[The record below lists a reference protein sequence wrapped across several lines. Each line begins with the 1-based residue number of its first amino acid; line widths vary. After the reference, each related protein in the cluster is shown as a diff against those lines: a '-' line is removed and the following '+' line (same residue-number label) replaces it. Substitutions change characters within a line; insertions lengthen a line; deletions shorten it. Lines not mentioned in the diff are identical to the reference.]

1 MGQVGHIHKNNV
13 NLAVHTGKQAL
24 KFSLNQGVGWTVNKQ
39 SFIKGTL
46 ILLAAGIL
54 NRILGFIPRIALPRI
69 IGPEGVGIYQLGYPF
84 FIVLVTIITG
94 GIPLAIAKMVA
105 EAEGAGK
112 RDASKQILQVSLMLT
127 LTAGTLFMGLSLLLA
142 PWVTGVLL
150 PDERVFQT
158 FISMTPMLIIIAV
171 SSVYRGYFQGKQNMI
186 PSASSSVIETI
197 VRIVCMLWFA
207 HLLMPKGIEYGAAG
221 AMLGTAVGELIG
233 MVALLLQY
241 AGEERRNGKLLP
253 KSPPPDTSGLKE
265 SADST
270 RGILKRLAG
279 IAIPVTGGRMVGSF
293 SYLLETILTNRSLA
307 LAGIATT
314 VATAQY
320 GALQGMV
327 IPLLLLPG
335 ALTVSLA
342 ISLVPSLSEASARN
356 DRVTIH
362 KRMNQSLRLA
372 LVSGAP
378 FAVVM
383 YVLAEPLCLLL
394 YDNREVGT
402 MLKMMAPFALF
413 LYVQSPLQAAL
424 QALDRPGRALVNTL
438 IGALI
443 KMSLIV
449 YLASN
454 PAFGIK
460 GAVIAILVNSVAVT
474 VLHGFSLSRLIG
486 FRFRWLDYIKTAA
499 VMLIMGASI
508 LYGYNHLPFS
518 TQPWLQ
524 FLTSVTVGFA
534 VYLAVIFMTRLVT
547 PRDLERV
554 PVVGA
559 WLNRSSRR

>member
-1 MGQVGHIHKNNV
+1 M
-13 NLAVHTGKQAL
+13 
-24 KFSLNQGVGWTVNKQ
+24 NKQ

-54 NRILGFIPRIALPRI
+54 NRLLGFIPRIALPRI

-112 RDASKQILQVSLMLT
+112 PDASKKILQVSLSLT
-127 LTAGTLFMGLSLLLA
+127 VTAGVLFTGLSLLLA
-142 PWVTGVLL
+142 PWVTKVLL
-150 PDERVFQT
+150 PDERVYQT
-158 FISMTPMLIIIAV
+158 FISMTPMIIIIAV

-197 VRIVCMLWFA
+197 VRIICMLWFA
-207 HLLMPKGIEYGAAG
+207 HLLMPKGIAYGAAG

-233 MVALLLQY
+233 MITLLLQY
-241 AGEERRNGKLLP
+241 SGERNGGNQHSP
-253 KSPPPDTSGLKE
+253 KQQPSKSDNIQGGHIASNQ
-265 SADST
+265 
-270 RGILKRLAG
+270 RILKRLFG
-279 IAIPVTGGRMVGSF
+279 IALPVTGGRMVGSF

-307 LAGIATT
+307 LAGIATS

-320 GALQGMV
+320 GALQGMI

-342 ISLVPSLSEASARN
+342 ISLVPSLSEAAARN
-356 DRVTIH
+356 DRITIH

-378 FAVVM
+378 FAVIM
-383 YVLAEPLCLLL
+383 FVLAEPLCLLL
-394 YDNREVGT
+394 YNNAEISN
-402 MLKMMAPFALF
+402 MLKIMAPFALF

-424 QALDRPGRALVNTL
+424 QALDRPGRALLNTL
-438 IGALI
+438 FGAII

-454 PAFGIK
+454 PAFGIL
-460 GAVIAILVNSVAVT
+460 GAVIAIIVNSILVT
-474 VLHGFSLSRLIG
+474 LLHGISLSRLIG
-486 FRFRWLDYIKTAA
+486 FRFRLLDYVKIVA
-499 VMLIMGASI
+499 VMIVMGACV
-508 LYGYNHLPFS
+508 LYAYNHFPFS
-518 TQPWLQ
+518 TAPWLQ
-524 FLTSVTVGFA
+524 FSVSIAVGILI
-534 VYLAVIFMTRLVT
+534 YLIMIFTTKLVT
-547 PRDLERV
+547 SRDLERV
-554 PVVGA
+554 PVVGS
-559 WLNRSSRR
+559 WFNKFSRF

>member
-1 MGQVGHIHKNNV
+1 
-13 NLAVHTGKQAL
+13 
-24 KFSLNQGVGWTVNKQ
+24 VNKQ

-54 NRILGFIPRIALPRI
+54 NRLLGFIPRIALPRI

-112 RDASKQILQVSLMLT
+112 RDASKQILHVSLMLT
-127 LTAGTLFMGLSLLLA
+127 LTAGAFFTGLSLLLA

-150 PDERVFQT
+150 PDERVYQT

-197 VRIVCMLWFA
+197 VRIICMLWFA
-207 HLLMPKGIEYGAAG
+207 HLLMPKGIAYGAAG

-241 AGEERRNGKLLP
+241 PGEGRPRSKLLP
-253 KSPPPDTSGLKE
+253 KPQEVITEKAVKE
-265 SADST
+265 NSSSNK
-270 RGILKRLAG
+270 GILKRLFG
-279 IAIPVTGGRMVGSF
+279 IALPVTGGKMVGSF

-307 LAGIATT
+307 MAGIATS

-320 GALQGMV
+320 GALQGMI

-342 ISLVPSLSEASARN
+342 ISLVPSLSEAAARN
-356 DRVTIH
+356 DRTTIH

-378 FAVVM
+378 FAIIM
-383 YVLAEPLCLLL
+383 FVLAEPLCLLL
-394 YDNREVGT
+394 YNNAEISD
-402 MLKMMAPFALF
+402 MLKIMAPFALF

-424 QALDRPGRALVNTL
+424 QALDRPGRALLNTL
-438 IGALI
+438 FGAII

-449 YLASN
+449 FLASN
-454 PAFGIK
+454 PAFGII
-460 GAVIAILVNSVAVT
+460 GAVIAIIVNSIAVT
-474 VLHGFSLSRLIG
+474 LLHGFSLSRLIG
-486 FRFRWLDYIKTAA
+486 FRFRLLDYVKIGA
-499 VMLIMGASI
+499 VMIIMGACV
-508 LYGYNHLPFS
+508 LYGYKHLPFS
-518 TQPWLQ
+518 TAPWLQ
-524 FLTSVTVGFA
+524 FWASIAVGIL
-534 VYLAVIFMTRLVT
+534 VYFIMIFMTKLVT
-547 PRDLERV
+547 PRDLDRV
-554 PVVGA
+554 PVVGT
-559 WLNRSSRR
+559 WFNKFSRR

>member
-1 MGQVGHIHKNNV
+1 M
-13 NLAVHTGKQAL
+13 
-24 KFSLNQGVGWTVNKQ
+24 NKQ

-54 NRILGFIPRIALPRI
+54 NRLLGFIPRIALPRI

-112 RDASKQILQVSLMLT
+112 PDASKKILQVSLLLT
-127 LTAGTLFMGLSLLLA
+127 VTAGALFTGLSLLLA
-142 PWVTGVLL
+142 PWVTKVLL
-150 PDERVFQT
+150 PDERVYQT
-158 FISMTPMLIIIAV
+158 FISMTPMIIIIAV

-207 HLLMPKGIEYGAAG
+207 HLLMPKGIAYGAAG

-233 MVALLLQY
+233 MITLLLQY
-241 AGEERRNGKLLP
+241 SGEGNKGGKLSP
-253 KSPPPDTSGLKE
+253 KQQPVKSDNSKEEPTTSNK
-265 SADST
+265 S
-270 RGILKRLAG
+270 ILKRLFG
-279 IAIPVTGGRMVGSF
+279 IALPVTGGRMVGSF

-307 LAGIATT
+307 LAGIATS

-320 GALQGMV
+320 GALQGMI

-342 ISLVPSLSEASARN
+342 ISLVPSLSEAAARK
-356 DRVTIH
+356 DRTTIH

-378 FAVVM
+378 FAIIM
-383 YVLAEPLCLLL
+383 FVLAEPLCLLL
-394 YDNREVGT
+394 YDNAEISS
-402 MLKMMAPFALF
+402 MLKIMAPFALF

-424 QALDRPGRALVNTL
+424 QALDRPGRALLNTL
-438 IGALI
+438 FGAII

-460 GAVIAILVNSVAVT
+460 GAVIAIIVNSITVT
-474 VLHGFSLSRLIG
+474 LLHGFSLSKLIG
-486 FRFRWLDYIKTAA
+486 FRFPLLEYVKIAA
-499 VMLIMGASI
+499 VMIIMGACV
-508 LYGYNHLPFS
+508 LYGYKHFPFS
-518 TQPWLQ
+518 SIPWLQ
-524 FLTSVTVGFA
+524 FWISIAAGILIYFIM
-534 VYLAVIFMTRLVT
+534 IFMTKLVSA
-547 PRDLERV
+547 RDLERV
-554 PVVGA
+554 PVVGS
-559 WLNRSSRR
+559 WFNRFNRH

>member
-1 MGQVGHIHKNNV
+1 M
-13 NLAVHTGKQAL
+13 
-24 KFSLNQGVGWTVNKQ
+24 NKQ

-54 NRILGFIPRIALPRI
+54 NRLLGFIPRIALPRI

-112 RDASKQILQVSLMLT
+112 PDASKKILQVSLLLT
-127 LTAGTLFMGLSLLLA
+127 VTAGALFTGFSLWLA
-142 PWVTGVLL
+142 PWVTKVLL
-150 PDERVFQT
+150 PDERVYQT
-158 FISMTPMLIIIAV
+158 FISMTPMIIIIAV

-207 HLLMPKGIEYGAAG
+207 HLLMPKGIAYGAAG

-233 MVALLLQY
+233 MITLLLQY
-241 AGEERRNGKLLP
+241 TGEGNKGGKLTPIQQPL
-253 KSPPPDTSGLKE
+253 KSDKSKEEPTTSNN
-265 SADST
+265 S
-270 RGILKRLAG
+270 ILKRLFG
-279 IAIPVTGGRMVGSF
+279 IALPVTGGRMVGSF

-307 LAGIATT
+307 LAGIATS

-320 GALQGMV
+320 GALQGMI

-342 ISLVPSLSEASARN
+342 ISLVPSLSEAAARN
-356 DRVTIH
+356 DRTTIH

-378 FAVVM
+378 FAIIM
-383 YVLAEPLCLLL
+383 FVLAEPLCLLL
-394 YDNREVGT
+394 YDNAEISS
-402 MLKMMAPFALF
+402 MLKIMAPFALF

-424 QALDRPGRALVNTL
+424 QALDRPGRALLNTL
-438 IGALI
+438 FGAII

-460 GAVIAILVNSVAVT
+460 GAVIAIIVNSITVT
-474 VLHGFSLSRLIG
+474 LLHGFSLSKLIG
-486 FRFRWLDYIKTAA
+486 FRFRLLDYVKIAA
-499 VMLIMGASI
+499 VMIIMGAFV
-508 LYGYNHLPFS
+508 LYGYNHFPFS
-518 TQPWLQ
+518 STPWLQ
-524 FLTSVTVGFA
+524 FWISITVGILIYFIM
-534 VYLAVIFMTRLVT
+534 IFMTKLVT

-554 PVVGA
+554 PVVGS
-559 WLNRSSRR
+559 WFNRFNRH

>member
-1 MGQVGHIHKNNV
+1 M
-13 NLAVHTGKQAL
+13 
-24 KFSLNQGVGWTVNKQ
+24 NKQ

-54 NRILGFIPRIALPRI
+54 NRLLGFIPRIALPRI
-69 IGPEGVGIYQLGYPF
+69 IGTEGVGIYQLGYPF

-112 RDASKQILQVSLMLT
+112 QDASKQILHVSLMLT
-127 LTAGTLFMGLSLLLA
+127 LTAGALFMGLSLLLA

-150 PDERVFQT
+150 PDERVYQT

-197 VRIVCMLWFA
+197 VRIICMLWFA
-207 HLLMPKGIEYGAAG
+207 HLLMPKGIAYGAAG

-233 MVALLLQY
+233 MIAILLQY
-241 AGEERRNGKLLP
+241 SGEGRRTNKLMP
-253 KSPPPDTSGLKE
+253 RPPQKATAEPAAKE
-265 SADST
+265 KQPT
-270 RGILKRLAG
+270 NKGILKRLFS
-279 IAIPVTGGRMVGSF
+279 IALPVTGGKMVGSF

-307 LAGIATT
+307 MAGIATS

-320 GALQGMV
+320 GALQGMI

-342 ISLVPSLSEASARN
+342 ISLVPSLSEAAARN
-356 DRVTIH
+356 DRATIH

-378 FAVVM
+378 FAIIM
-383 YVLAEPLCLLL
+383 FVLAEPLCVLL
-394 YDNREVGT
+394 YNNSEISD
-402 MLKMMAPFALF
+402 MLKLMAPFALF

-424 QALDRPGRALVNTL
+424 QALDRPGRALLNTL
-438 IGALI
+438 AGAII

-460 GAVIAILVNSVAVT
+460 GAVIAIIVNSIAVT
-474 VLHGFSLSRLIG
+474 LLHGFSLSRLIG
-486 FRFRWLDYIKTAA
+486 FRFRLLDYVKITV
-499 VMLIMGASI
+499 VMIIMGACV
-508 LYGYNHLPFS
+508 LYGYKHLPFTS
-518 TQPWLQ
+518 LPWLQ
-524 FLTSVTVGFA
+524 FLIAAMVGGL
-534 VYLAVIFMTRLVT
+534 VYLIVIFMTKLVT

-554 PVVGA
+554 PVVGP
-559 WLNRSSRR
+559 WFSRFNGR

>member
-1 MGQVGHIHKNNV
+1 M
-13 NLAVHTGKQAL
+13 
-24 KFSLNQGVGWTVNKQ
+24 NKQ

-54 NRILGFIPRIALPRI
+54 NRLLGFIPRIALPRI

-112 RDASKQILQVSLMLT
+112 QDASKQILHVSLMLT
-127 LTAGTLFMGLSLLLA
+127 LIAGTLFTGLSLLLA

-150 PDERVFQT
+150 PDERVYQT

-197 VRIVCMLWFA
+197 VRIICMLWFA
-207 HLLMPKGIEYGAAG
+207 HLLMPKGIAYGAAG

-233 MVALLLQY
+233 MIALLLQY
-241 AGEERRNGKLLP
+241 SGEGRRTNKLMP
-253 KSPPPDTSGLKE
+253 RSPQEAITAPIVKETPPTNK
-265 SADST
+265 
-270 RGILKRLAG
+270 GILKRLFG
-279 IAIPVTGGRMVGSF
+279 IALPVTGGKMVGSF

-307 LAGIATT
+307 MAGIATS

-320 GALQGMV
+320 GALQGMI

-342 ISLVPSLSEASARN
+342 ISLVPSLSEAAARN
-356 DRVTIH
+356 DRATIH

-378 FAVVM
+378 FAILM
-383 YVLAEPLCLLL
+383 FVLAEPLCLLL
-394 YDNREVGT
+394 YDNSEISD
-402 MLKMMAPFALF
+402 MLKIMAPFALF

-424 QALDRPGRALVNTL
+424 QALDRPGRALLNTL
-438 IGALI
+438 VGAII

-460 GAVIAILVNSVAVT
+460 GAVIAIIVNSIAVT
-474 VLHGFSLSRLIG
+474 LLHGFSLSRLIG
-486 FRFRWLDYIKTAA
+486 FRFRLLDYVKIGA
-499 VMLIMGASI
+499 VMIIMGACV
-508 LYGYNHLPFS
+508 LYGYKHLPFAS
-518 TQPWLQ
+518 LPWLQ
-524 FLTSVTVGFA
+524 FLASATVGVM
-534 VYLAVIFMTRLVT
+534 VYLIVIFMTRLVT

-554 PVVGA
+554 PVVGS
-559 WLNRSSRR
+559 WFSRLSRR

>member
-1 MGQVGHIHKNNV
+1 M
-13 NLAVHTGKQAL
+13 
-24 KFSLNQGVGWTVNKQ
+24 NKQ

-54 NRILGFIPRIALPRI
+54 NRLLGFIPRIALPRI

-112 RDASKQILQVSLMLT
+112 PDASKQILHVSLMLT
-127 LTAGTLFMGLSLLLA
+127 ITAGALFTGLSLLLA

-150 PDERVFQT
+150 PDERVYQT
-158 FISMTPMLIIIAV
+158 FISMTPMMIIIAV

-197 VRIVCMLWFA
+197 VRIICMLWFA
-207 HLLMPKGIEYGAAG
+207 HLLMPKGIAYGAAG

-233 MVALLLQY
+233 MIALLLQY
-241 AGEERRNGKLLP
+241 SGEGRRTNKLLP
-253 KSPPPDTSGLKE
+253 KPQEAVSEKKAPDSSSNK
-265 SADST
+265 
-270 RGILKRLAG
+270 GILKRLFG
-279 IAIPVTGGRMVGSF
+279 IALPVTGGKMVGSF

-307 LAGIATT
+307 MAGIATS

-320 GALQGMV
+320 GALQGMI

-342 ISLVPSLSEASARN
+342 ISLVPSLSEAAARN
-356 DRVTIH
+356 DRPTIH

-378 FAVVM
+378 FAIIM
-383 YVLAEPLCLLL
+383 FVLAEPLCLLL
-394 YDNREVGT
+394 YDNAEISD
-402 MLKMMAPFALF
+402 MLKIMAPFALF

-424 QALDRPGRALVNTL
+424 QALDRPGRALLNTL
-438 IGALI
+438 FGAII

-460 GAVIAILVNSVAVT
+460 GAVIAIIVNSIAVT
-474 VLHGFSLSRLIG
+474 LLHGFSLSRLIG
-486 FRFRWLDYIKTAA
+486 FRFRLLDYVKIAA
-499 VMLIMGASI
+499 VMIIMGACV
-508 LYGYNHLPFS
+508 LYGYRHLPFS
-518 TQPWLQ
+518 TTPWLQ
-524 FLTSVTVGFA
+524 FWTSIVVGIL
-534 VYLAVIFMTRLVT
+534 VYFIMIFMTKLVT

-554 PVVGA
+554 PVVGT
-559 WLNRSSRR
+559 WFNKFGRR

>member
-1 MGQVGHIHKNNV
+1 M
-13 NLAVHTGKQAL
+13 
-24 KFSLNQGVGWTVNKQ
+24 NKQ

-54 NRILGFIPRIALPRI
+54 NRLLGFIPRIALPRI

-112 RDASKQILQVSLMLT
+112 PDASKQILHVSLMLT
-127 LTAGTLFMGLSLLLA
+127 ITAGALFTGLSLLLA

-150 PDERVFQT
+150 PDERVYQT
-158 FISMTPMLIIIAV
+158 FISMTPMMIIIAV

-197 VRIVCMLWFA
+197 VRIICMLWFA
-207 HLLMPKGIEYGAAG
+207 HLLMPKGIAYGAAG

-233 MVALLLQY
+233 MIALLLQY
-241 AGEERRNGKLLP
+241 SGEGRRTNKLLP
-253 KSPPPDTSGLKE
+253 KPQEAVSEKKAPDSSSNK
-265 SADST
+265 
-270 RGILKRLAG
+270 GILKRLFG
-279 IAIPVTGGRMVGSF
+279 IALPVTGGKMVGSF

-307 LAGIATT
+307 MAGIATS

-320 GALQGMV
+320 GALQGMI

-342 ISLVPSLSEASARN
+342 ISLVPSLSEAAARN
-356 DRVTIH
+356 DRPTIH

-378 FAVVM
+378 FAIIM
-383 YVLAEPLCLLL
+383 FVLAEPLCLLL
-394 YDNREVGT
+394 YDNAEISD
-402 MLKMMAPFALF
+402 MLKIMAPFALF

-424 QALDRPGRALVNTL
+424 QALDRPGRALLNTL
-438 IGALI
+438 FGAII

-460 GAVIAILVNSVAVT
+460 GAVIAIIVNSIAVT
-474 VLHGFSLSRLIG
+474 LLHGFSLSKLIG
-486 FRFRWLDYIKTAA
+486 FRFRLLDYVKIAA
-499 VMLIMGASI
+499 VMIIMGACV
-508 LYGYNHLPFS
+508 LYGYRHLPFS
-518 TQPWLQ
+518 TTPWLQ
-524 FLTSVTVGFA
+524 FWTSIVVGIL
-534 VYLAVIFMTRLVT
+534 VYFIMIFMTKLVT

-554 PVVGA
+554 PVVGT
-559 WLNRSSRR
+559 WFNKFSRR

>member
-1 MGQVGHIHKNNV
+1 M
-13 NLAVHTGKQAL
+13 
-24 KFSLNQGVGWTVNKQ
+24 NKQ

-54 NRILGFIPRIALPRI
+54 NRLLGFIPRIALPRI

-112 RDASKQILQVSLMLT
+112 PDASKQILHVSLMLT
-127 LTAGTLFMGLSLLLA
+127 ITAGALFTGLSLLLA

-150 PDERVFQT
+150 PDERVYQT
-158 FISMTPMLIIIAV
+158 FISMTPMMIIIAV

-197 VRIVCMLWFA
+197 VRIICMLWFA
-207 HLLMPKGIEYGAAG
+207 HLLMPKGIAYGAAG

-233 MVALLLQY
+233 MIALLLQY
-241 AGEERRNGKLLP
+241 SGEGRRTNKLLP
-253 KSPPPDTSGLKE
+253 KPQEAVSEKKAPDSSSNK
-265 SADST
+265 
-270 RGILKRLAG
+270 GILKRLFG
-279 IAIPVTGGRMVGSF
+279 IALPVTGGKMVGSF

-307 LAGIATT
+307 MAGIATS

-320 GALQGMV
+320 GALQGMI

-342 ISLVPSLSEASARN
+342 ISLVPSLSEAAARN
-356 DRVTIH
+356 DRPTIH

-378 FAVVM
+378 FAIIM
-383 YVLAEPLCLLL
+383 FVLAEPLCLLL
-394 YDNREVGT
+394 YDNAEISD
-402 MLKMMAPFALF
+402 MLKIMAPFALF

-424 QALDRPGRALVNTL
+424 QALDRPGRALLNTL
-438 IGALI
+438 FGAII

-460 GAVIAILVNSVAVT
+460 GAVIAIIVNSIAVT
-474 VLHGFSLSRLIG
+474 LLHGFSLSKLIG
-486 FRFRWLDYIKTAA
+486 FRFRLLDYVKIAA
-499 VMLIMGASI
+499 VMIIMGACV
-508 LYGYNHLPFS
+508 LYGYRHLPFS
-518 TQPWLQ
+518 TTPLLQ
-524 FLTSVTVGFA
+524 FWTSIVVGIL
-534 VYLAVIFMTRLVT
+534 VYFIMIFMTKLVT

-554 PVVGA
+554 PVVGT
-559 WLNRSSRR
+559 WFNKFSRR